1 VFVQLMRLL
10 FSIVA
15 ALFFFSATA
24 SDGDQQQAAD
34 ARSAADVEADAVS
47 ASERLLATVVRS
59 LTERRAAGHT
69 LTQGDYNAAVSEAMA
84 DAPDDAERAKAS
96 HHTFVAAARSNED
109 LKALFAAPAPPAPA
123 AEADAAP
130 APPAP
135 AAEEPPPPPPPPAE
149 EAPPQEKEP
158 APAREDGGGDGGGVA
173 AASSTGISLAL
184 FLVPLFFLAPAAVRP
199 PARGEKAAAL
209 RDAAG
214 AKAKTT
220 PRSRSASKGRR

>member
-1 VFVQLMRLL
+1 MRLL

-158 APAREDGGGDGGGVA
+158 APAREDGGGGVA
-173 AASSTGISLAL
+173 AASSISLAL

>member
-1 VFVQLMRLL
+1 MRLL

-158 APAREDGGGDGGGVA
+158 APAREDGGGGVA
-173 AASSTGISLAL
+173 AASSISLAL

-199 PARGEKAAAL
+199 PARGEKAAAQ